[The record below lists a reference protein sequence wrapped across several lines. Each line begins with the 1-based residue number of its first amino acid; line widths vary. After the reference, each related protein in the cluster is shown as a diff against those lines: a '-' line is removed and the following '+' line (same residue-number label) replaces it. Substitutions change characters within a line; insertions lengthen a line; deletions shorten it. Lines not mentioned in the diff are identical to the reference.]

1 MPIKGAECPG
11 DREERMETSGAE
23 RRRKNEDLGVLSAQ
37 VIEEIIQIQG
47 CGAPKK
53 KWRFEGTGCPSNR
66 GENGD
71 VRARSAEDKF
81 EI

>member
-37 VIEEIIQIQG
+37 VIEE
-47 CGAPKK
+47 
-53 KWRFEGTGCPSNR
+53 RME
-66 GENGD
+66 
-71 VRARSAEDKF
+71 V
-81 EI
+81 